1 MINNSMPS
9 PLTPLTSS
17 TEKNKSYVISSFVET
32 KGETMIAK
40 SGVEFVEYPSRLKP
54 GCENYKKKKKVP
66 KTDKNVLAHRD
77 TERNHIKLHFLND
90 LYQI

>member
-1 MINNSMPS
+1 MPS
-9 PLTPLTSS
+9 PLTPLASS

-40 SGVEFVEYPSRLKP
+40 NGVEFVEYPSRLKP
-54 GCENYKKKKKVP
+54 GCENKKKCLKQ
-66 KTDKNVLAHRD
+66 TKNVFALRN
-77 TERNHIKLHFLND
+77 TERNNIKLHFLSN

>member
-9 PLTPLTSS
+9 LLTPLASS

-40 SGVEFVEYPSRLKP
+40 NGVEFVEYPSRLKP
-54 GCENYKKKKKVP
+54 GCENLKKKKS
-66 KTDKNVLAHRD
+66 A
-77 TERNHIKLHFLND
+77 
-90 LYQI
+90 